1 MHFFHVQALGIRA
14 TSVMLASP
22 RALCICFIYN
32 EALTSLENQEEN
44 KSIGGRVKGGK
55 LIIGML
61 ET

>member
-1 MHFFHVQALGIRA
+1 
-14 TSVMLASP
+14 MLASP
-22 RALCICFIYN
+22 RALHICFIYN

-44 KSIGGRVKGGK
+44 KSIGARVKGGK